1 MTNDQELAFTP
12 AWKLRDMMSSKQVSP
27 LELTE
32 LYLRRIEALD
42 HNLNA
47 YLTVTADE
55 ALRDARQAETSIQS
69 GQPLGP
75 LHGIPISIKDLNL
88 TKGSAHNQGFF
99 VVQRLCTADRRAG
112 GQTHQRSGSHC
123 SWQDQYS

>member
-1 MTNDQELAFTP
+1 MTTDQELAFTP
-12 AWKLRDMMSSKQVSP
+12 AWELRDMMASKQVSP
-27 LELTE
+27 VELTE

-55 ALRDARQAETSIQS
+55 ALRDASEAEAAIQS

-88 TKGSAHNQGFF
+88 TKECAQPGVPCCSKT
-99 VVQRLCTADRRAG
+99 LCRRP
-112 GQTHQRSGSHC
+112 TSR
-123 SWQDQYS
+123 W

>member
-1 MTNDQELAFTP
+1 MTTEQELAFTP
-12 AWKLRDMMSSKQVSP
+12 AWKLRDMMASKQVSP
-27 LELTE
+27 VELTE

-55 ALRDARQAETSIQS
+55 ALRDARLAEDSIQS

-75 LHGIPISIKDLNL
+75 LQGIPYLSRIS
-88 TKGSAHNQGFF
+88 T
-99 VVQRLCTADRRAG
+99 
-112 GQTHQRSGSHC
+112 
-123 SWQDQYS
+123 